1 MKDLDAFVLFLFAM
15 FSVLLLPVVAKCIV
29 MLVTALEPW
38 WSSIVLPSWLPLAL
52 VILGWVGCIIY
63 FAKRDRDEKVPEK

>member
-1 MKDLDAFVLFLFAM
+1 MKDLDGFVLFLFAT
-15 FSVLLLPVVAKCIV
+15 FSILLVPVFVKCIEI
-29 MLVTALEPW
+29 LVATLEPW
-38 WSSIVLPSWLPLAL
+38 WSCIVLPSWLPLAL